1 MQLICLVRKLLI
13 MPSKLGAYLKTK
25 EATGTTGRTDQPN
38 PNPDLNL
45 NSNLGAYD
53 CKRPAVPPTVRDRV
67 RLKFG
72 FYNKR
77 KTQFS

>member
-25 EATGTTGRTDQPN
+25 EATGTTGHTDQPN

-45 NSNLGAYD
+45 NSNLGAYVKD
-53 CKRPAVPPTVRDRV
+53 QQPHRRSVY
-67 RLKFG
+67 G
-72 FYNKR
+72 
-77 KTQFS
+77 